1 MKFSIIIPVY
11 NDTHITEC
19 LESVLQLNY
28 PSADYEIIVVD
39 NNSST
44 DIAELIKEFPVQY
57 MHEPITGSYKARNTG
72 AKSARGEI
80 LAFTDSDCVVSQ
92 DWLHAIEHTLTDAK
106 ISAVMGYAAG
116 NNQNKIAAYEQT
128 MYEANIAAFAHE
140 KNLRRI
146 DTRNFAVRSKV
157 FKQVGG
163 FTQDLKYGGDMEY
176 GARLHEANFSVVFS
190 KYMFVTHTNPTNLR
204 SLLYKRIRQNYG
216 NMKIPNMHTNEFV
229 KDYFPH
235 LLQYSPSLK
244 STALWWIMKL
254 WILMIFPF
262 SHITCILLPSI
273 FGYWYFKINN
283 IVAMRFGQLSYI
295 LGKSI

>member
-11 NDTHITEC
+11 NDAHITEC
-19 LESVLQLNY
+19 LESIFGLNY
-28 PSADYEIIVVD
+28 PSTDYEVIVVD
-39 NNSST
+39 NNSN
-44 DIAELIKEFPVQY
+44 AEITALIKKFPVQCIQ
-57 MHEPITGSYKARNTG
+57 EPISGSYKARNTG
-72 AKSARGEI
+72 AKAASGEI

-92 DWLHAIEHTLTDAK
+92 DWLHAIEHTLDDLT

-116 NNQNKIAAYEQT
+116 NNQNKIATYEQT
-128 MYEANIAAFAHE
+128 MYEANIAAFSEE

-146 DTRNFAVRSKV
+146 DTRNFAIRSQI
-157 FKQVGG
+157 FTQVGG
-163 FTQDLKYGGDMEY
+163 FTEELKYGGDMEY

-190 KYMFVTHTNPTNLR
+190 KYMFVTHTNPTHLR

-216 NMKIPNMHTNEFV
+216 NMKILSLHTNQFV
-229 KDYFPH
+229 KEYFPH
-235 LLQYSPSLK
+235 LLRYTPSIK

-254 WILMIFPF
+254 WIVMIFPF
-262 SHITCILLPSI
+262 SHITCILLPTI
-273 FGYWYFKINN
+273 FGYWYFKLSN